1 MPRYELKDGE
11 IEGLRAV
18 VAQEMRNNVGVRDA
32 FVAYA
37 EARVLRLLG
46 QAGAGLLN
54 ERESDMLRGMI
65 AELKNIIADVQST
78 GEDSHGLE

>member
-54 ERESDMLRGMI
+54 ERESDMLRGKI
-65 AELKNIIADVQST
+65 AELKNIINEVQST
-78 GEDSHGLE
+78 GEEHGLE